1 MFNSFCCLF
10 LFYSSLGSN
19 LDTSPFIGEV
29 LFAVFISIFGL
40 ILFSL
45 LVGNMQVST
54 EFIFCIFTV
63 SSLYVIIWDNEIF
76 TWYRMCIYLFLCSSS
91 FCLSQF
97 TSSHESC
104 QLNLSYSWIGWVL
117 LRSLVHVSCTATEI
131 SAKSAIHSC

>member
-1 MFNSFCCLF
+1 MGHIIEPDGIENSISFNFGIFIKALQSRVVETRDFPYKFSYCFWWGLRNI
-10 LFYSSLGSN
+10 SSLGSN

-63 SSLYVIIWDNEIF
+63 SSLYVII
-76 TWYRMCIYLFLCSSS
+76 
-91 FCLSQF
+91 
-97 TSSHESC
+97 
-104 QLNLSYSWIGWVL
+104 
-117 LRSLVHVSCTATEI
+117 
-131 SAKSAIHSC
+131 